1 MNNIDYR
8 FYDPDMREMHSMKG
22 YDNGKIT
29 FEITEPSVIAQ
40 NNDIFPI
47 KDVILMQYTG
57 FRDKNGR
64 KIYDGDILKST
75 FDKIEIKYHDGC
87 FWIYDSDGYAY
98 TIEIIDEAIDGN
110 KIKHI
115 NIIKQVIN
123 AVTKLTEKENI
134 YDNLSEGEKDI
145 INKFK
150 ELYK

>member
-1 MNNIDYR
+1 MRLKFIGREKYTTGTIDISEPWR
-8 FYDPDMREMHSMKG
+8 NS
-22 YDNGKIT
+22 NGK
-29 FEITEPSVIAQ
+29 
-40 NNDIFPI
+40 DIFI
-47 KDVILMQYTG
+47 YELCSE
-57 FRDKNGR
+57 KN
-64 KIYDGDILKST
+64 DSLKS
-75 FDKIEIKYHDGC
+75 
-87 FWIYDSDGYAY
+87 

>member
-8 FYDPDMREMHSMKG
+8 FYNPDMREMHSMKG

-47 KDVILMQYTG
+47 KDIILMQYTG

-87 FWIYDSDGYAY
+87 FWTYDSDGYAY
-98 TIEIIDEAIDGN
+98 TIENLGLDDGFKLYEVVGCIHYTDEDMVSDYN
-110 KIKHI
+110 
-115 NIIKQVIN
+115 
-123 AVTKLTEKENI
+123 EYYE
-134 YDNLSEGEKDI
+134 
-145 INKFK
+145 
-150 ELYK
+150 